1 LVVIAVEI
9 ASGSAGP
16 MTSRE
21 VNFAT
26 SLMAQIGR
34 DVVVGLV
41 NGIKEKID
49 WAKEDM
55 VYKVP
60 F

>member
-1 LVVIAVEI
+1 
-9 ASGSAGP
+9 